1 MNPTAAW
8 RRRVHPRVEA
18 SPMAE
23 RSPFDRSGRL
33 DPAVAPV
40 ILGLVDRAAASMPPD
55 APGLSALHL
64 VRGDALRHLGRESD
78 AVAAYQLDHQALAG
92 GEVAKEVS

>member
-1 MNPTAAW
+1 
-8 RRRVHPRVEA
+8 
-18 SPMAE
+18 
-23 RSPFDRSGRL
+23 
-33 DPAVAPV
+33 
-40 ILGLVDRAAASMPPD
+40 MPPWSASWASSRSLGQDD

-78 AVAAYQLDHQALAG
+78 AVAAYQLAHQALAG